1 MKIRL
6 TKTVVKNHIKN
17 NLFFWRKNS
26 NLKLE
31 KNPSNQRDLTDFTIW
46 ELLSKVRKNQTMYVD
61 FWYDF

>member
-31 KNPSNQRDLTDFTIW
+31 KNPSNQRDLTDFAIW
-46 ELLSKVRKNQTMYVD
+46 ELLFNSLCG
-61 FWYDF
+61 